1 MLEAAKSGV
10 PSNAVNS
17 EDMLEKANAFIQ
29 SLLGALTNALRI
41 VAFVVIATML
51 IFNFLPDSMNPL
63 GVHLK
68 AQDYI
73 GIVFLAVFVVWE
85 RIDILKRRDIE
96 AELGKLRREIANLY
110 EGFQV
115 EMFNRASKE
124 KMRFFRRNGRNF
136 LEVELSG
143 EPVRNT
149 IQYWE
154 GALLL
159 PHGAVHGIDGRR
171 ITLETNYDE
180 QAFTSDGDV
189 EYTIRYLKKVS

>member
-1 MLEAAKSGV
+1 
-10 PSNAVNS
+10 
-17 EDMLEKANAFIQ
+17 MLEKANAFTKV
-29 SLLGALTNALRI
+29 LLGALTNALRI

-51 IFNFLPDSMNPL
+51 IFNFLPASMNPL
-63 GVHLK
+63 GISLR

-85 RIDILKRRDIE
+85 RIDILKRKDIE
-96 AELGKLRREIANLY
+96 EELGKLRREIANLY
-110 EGFQV
+110 EGFLV
-115 EMFNRASKE
+115 ETFNRSNKE

-136 LEVELSG
+136 LEIELTG

-159 PHGAVHGIDGRR
+159 PHGAVHSTDGRR

-189 EYTIRYLKKVS
+189 EYTLRYLRKVG